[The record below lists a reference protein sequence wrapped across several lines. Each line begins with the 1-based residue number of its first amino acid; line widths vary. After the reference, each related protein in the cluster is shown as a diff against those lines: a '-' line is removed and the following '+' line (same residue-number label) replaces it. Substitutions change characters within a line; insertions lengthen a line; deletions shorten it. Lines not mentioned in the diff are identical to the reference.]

1 MDGEDEG
8 LTLGSCC
15 ICLGERNVS
24 TILLLPV
31 KNIVR
36 GHGWGCV
43 TCKLAADGATAV
55 LCSDCFSDYGAGRAR
70 LRLACS
76 GWAGTEGRVPFE
88 SLTEP
93 HAHDM
98 TIEH

>member
-1 MDGEDEG
+1 MDSDGD
-8 LTLGSCC
+8 TLGLGACC
-15 ICLGERNVS
+15 ICMGEKDVT
-24 TILLLPV
+24 TIVMLPV
-31 KNIVR
+31 KNVVR

-43 TCKLAADGATAV
+43 VCALPADGASAV
-55 LCSDCFSDYGAGRAR
+55 LCSDCLNAYAAGRAQ
-70 LRLACS
+70 LRLAC
-76 GWAGTEGRVPFE
+76 GGYPETEGRVSID